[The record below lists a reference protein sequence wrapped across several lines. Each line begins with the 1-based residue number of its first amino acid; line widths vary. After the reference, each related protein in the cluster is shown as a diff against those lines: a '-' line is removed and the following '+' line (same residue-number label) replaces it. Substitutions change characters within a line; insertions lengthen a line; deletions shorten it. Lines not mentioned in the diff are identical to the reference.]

1 MLHLPELR
9 GEWKTLVRKRGKG
22 SVLDVFSGRAGRAN
36 AAIIDALTKERSQT
50 IKQILKKI
58 AKYEG
63 LEETYYA
70 SLTKRLHNLTEF
82 GLIEEIK
89 PNRKG
94 APASYR
100 LCIKAILAM
109 VLEEN
114 NMQDIFTQASNIQA
128 AHILLAVLNVLLTKK
143 DSNVES

>member
-1 MLHLPELR
+1 LR
-9 GEWKTLVRKRGKG
+9 GEQKTLVRKRSKG
-22 SVLDVFSGRAGRAN
+22 TELDVFSDREGRAN
-36 AAIIDALTKERSQT
+36 AAIIDALAKESPQT

-58 AKYEG
+58 TKYEG

-70 SLTKRLHNLTEF
+70 SLTKRLRNLTET

-89 PNRKG
+89 PNQKG
-94 APASYR
+94 TPTRYR
-100 LCIKAILAM
+100 LCVKAILAM

-114 NMQDIFTQASNIQA
+114 CMQDIFNQATQKEA

-143 DSNVES
+143 DQDK